1 MASILIFGI
10 IPLRAEDIRV
20 EAAVDKTTLE
30 LGSSAQLTLTIYGAD
45 GVSVIQIPQIDG
57 LETQYRALAMQNSN
71 SNGKKSRSTSFF
83 YSVIPL
89 KTGQILIPA
98 FTIPIKGKDYLT
110 KPITINVVK
119 SGSMNS
125 TNPAAQGSNATSL
138 QDRIFIVLATSKK
151 EAYLGEPIPMVIKLF
166 INDLSVKNVQYPTFS
181 HDGFTVEDFT
191 EPRRGQQT
199 LGDITY
205 QVMEFRTFLYPT
217 RTGDLSLGPAKLGAN
232 ILIKSSRRQGIP
244 GEFNSIFS
252 DDLFDNFI
260 GRYET
265 KTIMLESA
273 NLGLKIL
280 PLPEEGKPADFSGGV
295 GKYNF
300 DMTVSPSE
308 IKVGDPLTVRMRIA
322 GDGNLKAVN
331 MPIIKDSKDFKVY
344 DPKIVEQNGEKILE
358 QVVIPNHAKITELPV
373 THFSFFDPVEKIYRT
388 VTKGPFP
395 LTVTPLAKG
404 EEAKIVGMTSSTT
417 STVPVVTT
425 PEELGRDI
433 HFIKEDVGRLQ
444 KRGFIIYQ
452 AGWFVGMC
460 VLFVLVW
467 AGLLLNYEFKKKFT
481 ADTRFV
487 RRWQAPRQ
495 AKNGLSQAAA
505 FLAQN
510 DVRNFYDTLYKT
522 LQDYFGNKCH
532 IPSASITADIVA
544 EHFKNHSRK
553 EEFIDNLK
561 VIFAEC
567 ELVRF
572 ASIDISDEKMKAT
585 LRLAEEIIDFS
596 ERNYKRNYK

>member
-1 MASILIFGI
+1 MIAVLILGIF
-10 IPLRAEDIRV
+10 PLRAEDISV
-20 EAAVDKTTLE
+20 EATVNATTVE
-30 LGSSAQLTLTIYGAD
+30 LGESIQLTLNITGAD
-45 GVSVIQIPQIDG
+45 DVPAVQLPKVDG
-57 LETQYRALAMQNSN
+57 LETRFAETKTKIFLSGNKML
-71 SNGKKSRSTSFF
+71 RSSGLVFTI
-83 YSVIPL
+83 IPL
-89 KTGQILIPA
+89 KTGQFEISAL
-98 FTIPIKGKDYLT
+98 TIPIKGKDYTT
-110 KPITINVVK
+110 KPITITVVN
-119 SGSMNS
+119 SGNTNS
-125 TNPAAQGSNATSL
+125 TQLESRGTSSSL
-138 QDRIFIVLATSKK
+138 QDKIFIVLGTSKK
-151 EAYLGEPIPMVIKLF
+151 ESYIGEPIPMVIKLF
-166 INDLSVKNVQYPTFS
+166 INDLNVQSVQYPTFS

-205 QVMEFRTFLYPT
+205 QVMEFRTLLYPT

-232 ILIKSSRRQGIP
+232 ILIKNSRRQGIP
-244 GEFNSIFS
+244 GEFNNIFS

-280 PLPEEGKPADFSGGV
+280 PLPQEGKPADFSGGV

-344 DPKIVEQNGEKILE
+344 DPKIVEQNGEKVLE
-358 QVVIPNHAKITELPV
+358 QVIIPNHDKITQLP
-373 THFSFFDPVEKIYRT
+373 TTNFSFFDPVEKIYRT

-395 LTVTPLAKG
+395 LTVLPLAKG
-404 EEAKIVGMTSSTT
+404 EEAKIVGMTSPSM
-417 STVPVVTT
+417 SAEPVVTT

-433 HFIKEDVGRLQ
+433 HFIKEAMGRLQ
-444 KRGFIIYQ
+444 KRGFVIYQ
-452 AGWFVGMC
+452 SGWFVGMS
-460 VLFVLVW
+460 VLAFLVW
-467 AGLLLNYEFKKKFT
+467 IGLFLNYEFRKKFT
-481 ADTRFV
+481 ADTRLV

-495 AKNGLSQAAA
+495 AKNGLNQAAA

-522 LQDYFGNKCH
+522 LQDYFANKCH
-532 IPSASITADIVA
+532 LPSASITADIVA

-553 EEFIDNLK
+553 EEFIDHLK

-572 ASIDISDEKMKAT
+572 ASIDISEEKMKTT

-596 ERNYKRNYK
+596 ERNTK